1 MGLRQQRLEGKRVYI
16 TGGSSGIG
24 LATAKACLSEGA
36 SVHLIARRKEKLSE
50 AVQILSSTLSDRG
63 ASAKDAS
70 RITFSVIDVA
80 SPEQLEAELPRAFAS
95 VGIPHVLINC
105 AGMSRP
111 GYFEELPLEILRSTI
126 ETNLLGTLTVSS
138 LVYRAMIGAKIPGHI
153 VNVSSMAGLVGV
165 FGYTAYGASK
175 FGIVGFSE
183 ALRSEAKRF
192 GIRVSVLCPP
202 DTETPQLEEENK
214 YKPPETRAVAGNAK
228 LLSPD
233 VVALALVSRL
243 FTNRFII
250 FPDPTSALIYGI
262 KRYAPRL
269 VEFFMDQDVR
279 KAQKNS
285 AIH

>member
-1 MGLRQQRLEGKRVYI
+1 MAVHQKKLEGKLVYI

-24 LATAKACLSEGA
+24 LATAKACLSQGA
-36 SVHLIARRKEKLSE
+36 SVHLLARRRDKLSQ
-50 AVQILSSTLSDRG
+50 AVETLSSALSPTEG
-63 ASAKDAS
+63 ASKAAD

-80 SPEQLEAELPRAFAS
+80 SPEQIEEELPRAFSS
-95 VGIPHVLINC
+95 VGIPQVLINC

-111 GYFEELPLEILRSTI
+111 GYFEELSLDILRTTI
-126 ETNLLGTLTVSS
+126 ETNLLGTLNVSS
-138 LVYRAMIGAKIPGHI
+138 LTYRAMINAKIRGHI

-183 ALRSEAKRF
+183 ALRSEAKRY

-228 LLSPD
+228 LLQPD
-233 VVALALVSRL
+233 VVAQALVSRL
-243 FTNRFII
+243 FTDRFII
-250 FPDPTSALIYGI
+250 FPDSMSALIFGI

-269 VEFFMDQDVR
+269 VEFFMDQDIR
-279 KAQKNS
+279 KAQKDKRK
-285 AIH
+285 

>member
-1 MGLRQQRLEGKRVYI
+1 MGLRQKKLEGKLVYI

-36 SVHLIARRKEKLSE
+36 SVHLIARRRDKLSQ
-50 AVQILSSTLSDRG
+50 AVETLSSAVPGSGTPSKG
-63 ASAKDAS
+63 VS
-70 RITFSVIDVA
+70 RITFSVIDVS
-80 SPEQLEAELPRAFAS
+80 SPKQIEEELPRAFDS
-95 VGIPHVLINC
+95 VGVPQVLINC

-111 GYFEELPLEILRSTI
+111 GYFEELSFDLLRTTI
-126 ETNLLGTLTVSS
+126 ETNLLGTLYVCS
-138 LVYRAMIGAKIPGHI
+138 LVYRAMIDAKVQGHI

-183 ALRSEAKRF
+183 ALRSEAKRY

-233 VVALALVSRL
+233 VVARALVSRL
-243 FTNRFII
+243 FTRRFII
-250 FPDPTSALIYGI
+250 FPDSTSALIYGI

-269 VEFFMDQDVR
+269 VEFLMDQDVR
-279 KAQKNS
+279 KAQKN
-285 AIH
+285 

>member
-1 MGLRQQRLEGKRVYI
+1 MGLRQKRLEGKLVYI

-36 SVHLIARRKEKLSE
+36 SVHLIARRRDKLSQ
-50 AVQILSSTLSDRG
+50 AVQTLSSTLPESG
-63 ASAKDAS
+63 ALSKGAS

-80 SPEQLEAELPRAFAS
+80 STEQIVGELPHSFAS
-95 VGIPHVLINC
+95 VGLPQVLINC

-111 GYFEELPLEILRSTI
+111 GYFEELSLDILRTTV
-126 ETNLLGTLTVSS
+126 ETNLLGTLNMTS
-138 LVYRAMIGAKIPGHI
+138 LVYRAMIDAKIPGHI

-183 ALRSEAKRF
+183 TLRSEAKRY

-233 VVALALVSRL
+233 VVARALVSRL
-243 FTNRFII
+243 FTNQFII
-250 FPDPTSALIYGI
+250 FPDSTSALIYGI

-279 KAQKNS
+279 KAQKDR
-285 AIH
+285 